1 MTPKKPEEDSGLIKE
16 SPLLTGSENRL
27 SFGEK
32 HEAVMSFG
40 GSQKSE
46 KDVVYVEK
54 VMENQVNLQKN
65 MEKYEEILNMNHEL
79 KKEKEEVIF
88 EKSFSSFHHL
98 LCSKECN

>member
-1 MTPKKPEEDSGLIKE
+1 MP
-16 SPLLTGSENRL
+16 GSENRL

-32 HEAVMSFG
+32 HEVVMSFG

-88 EKSFSSFHHL
+88 EKSFSSFHRL
-98 LCSKECN
+98 LGSKDCS